1 MKRRVL
7 TLCVLVAMLTMA
19 LVPVTGSYAL
29 STPTNVEPAETQ
41 QPTAEP
47 APTEAATA
55 EPTEVASK
63 EPTAAL
69 ATEVPVTE
77 APATEVPATEIPATD
92 VPATEIPTEAPTA
105 EPARE
110 SATDWANSV
119 SAAVLNGEWAHDILA
134 VAATQIG
141 YGEQDGYVRY
151 AAWYG
156 EDAAKEWSAMFVGFV
171 VKHAGI
177 AHADFPYAPDAAG
190 TLSALDDMGAFAT
203 DLQPKV
209 GDLVFFT
216 NDGASAQ
223 HVAIIS
229 AVNGSSIETIEGDVN
244 GHVARCT
251 YAMDDA
257 LILGYADTALL
268 EERSKIDNT
277 MPDDVPAIPAEGMTA
292 YLCASDVNMRA
303 SATTDSERVGRI
315 KKYGSE
321 LNVIG
326 AEKNDLGEVWY
337 VVVYGDVTGYVRA
350 DFVTLTQPA
359 ATKAPE
365 ATAEPTAEPTVEV
378 TAEPTAEPTV
388 EVTAEPT
395 VEVTVEPTAEPTT
408 EPVIIPADVIPTE
421 DIPATSTDVEEP
433 ADDAVEQPMMPAQPV
448 VITTPEPSSMTIIS
462 QPESNWQ
469 PGDEDT
475 SLSFIVENAVSYLW
489 QQGRTNSDGSMSWND
504 ILNSNTSTL
513 SFYANEDTLPYAYR
527 SIATDA
533 DGASVTSD
541 YTFLLPSEWIP
552 WAWENNASLEMILR
566 ALRVGSLDKIVLEG
580 NYFVDVRTGKNVAC
594 RVYDA
599 NEKVYYVIDLNTQL
613 IVATMLN
620 DNEIVPYNAQ

>member
-55 EPTEVASK
+55 EPTEVASE
-63 EPTAAL
+63 EPTAAP

-77 APATEVPATEIPATD
+77 APATEIPATDVPATD

-244 GHVARCT
+244 GHVVRCT

-257 LILGYADTALL
+257 RILGYADTALL

-277 MPDDVPAIPAEGMTA
+277 MPEDVPAIPAEGMTA

-350 DFVTLTQPA
+350 DFVTLTQPT
-359 ATKAPE
+359 ATQAPE

-388 EVTAEPT
+388 EVT
-395 VEVTVEPTAEPTT
+395 VEPTAEPTA
-408 EPVIIPADVIPTE
+408 EPVIIPADAIPTE

-580 NYFVDVRTGKNVAC
+580 TYFVDVRTGKNVAY
-594 RVYDA
+594 VDP
-599 NEKVYYVIDLNTQL
+599 ETGYVIDLNTQL
-613 IVATMLN
+613 IVAQKQG
-620 DNEIVPYNAQ
+620 DEIVPYNAQ